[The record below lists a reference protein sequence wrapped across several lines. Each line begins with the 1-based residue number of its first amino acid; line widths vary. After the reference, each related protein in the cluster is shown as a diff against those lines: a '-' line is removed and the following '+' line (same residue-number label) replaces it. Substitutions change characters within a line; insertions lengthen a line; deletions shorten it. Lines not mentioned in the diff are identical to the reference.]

1 MGTKSQ
7 AMFFLPPPRPSQHKS
22 VSRVVQIRVRSSAPP
37 WGNTE
42 TCLAK
47 SLSSWTFGFSDNISW
62 IASKKSIFW
71 SVLVQAW
78 WVRINFLLNELRIF
92 YFSHGVYSK
101 TTHQPAKQHMDE
113 ERSTAG
119 QWSSLSGKLTQLMV
133 LRYNKKQPKTLLL
146 SQVHLDASLL
156 QISQQFSELQRNF
169 EVVRVMP
176 TTRIRGTPI
185 VHYSTQIRLYM
196 HVLAYTDTVSLYLQ
210 KLFCLFT
217 DKLLK
222 SV

>member
-1 MGTKSQ
+1 
-7 AMFFLPPPRPSQHKS
+7 
-22 VSRVVQIRVRSSAPP
+22 
-37 WGNTE
+37 
-42 TCLAK
+42 
-47 SLSSWTFGFSDNISW
+47 
-62 IASKKSIFW
+62 
-71 SVLVQAW
+71 
-78 WVRINFLLNELRIF
+78 
-92 YFSHGVYSK
+92 
-101 TTHQPAKQHMDE
+101 MDK